1 MPKPLSA
8 RIYIAL
14 IIVSGFLLLGNA
26 VLNAR
31 SLPTARSLMLLG
43 LAVVAARLR
52 IKLPGLTGVMSVN
65 LPFILLAC
73 AFTGRIEALTIGF
86 VSTFAQCLP
95 REPRKLNL
103 AQITFNCCALT
114 LAVGAAQWIYLSP
127 EIVSLVAVP
136 ALRLAVA
143 AGVYFVANTV
153 LVATVI
159 ALTEPVNVL
168 RTWAEMFQ
176 LSFVYLVASAGV
188 AGLAMLG
195 HEITW
200 QVSLAVLPIMLGVYQ
215 SHRRWLAAAAPEA
228 VHKVALARSSAAAG
242 AQI

>member
-1 MPKPLSA
+1 MPKSSSA
-8 RIYIAL
+8 RVYIAL
-14 IIVSGFLLLGNA
+14 IVVSGFLLLGDA

-31 SLPTARSLMLLG
+31 SLPTARSVVLLV
-43 LAVVAARLR
+43 LAAVAARLR

-73 AFTGRIEALTIGF
+73 ALTGTVETLTIGF

-103 AQITFNCCALT
+103 AQVAFNCCALT
-114 LAVGAAQWIYLSP
+114 LAVGAARWIYTSP
-127 EIVSLVAVP
+127 EITSVIATP
-136 ALRLAVA
+136 ALRLALA
-143 AGVYFVANTV
+143 ASVYFLVNTV

-168 RTWAEMFQ
+168 RTWSDMLQ

-188 AGLAMLG
+188 AGLTMLA
-195 HEITW
+195 HEVTW
-200 QVSLAVLPIMLGVYQ
+200 QVSLALFPIMLGVFQ
-215 SHRRWLAAAAPEA
+215 SYRRCFALSVTESVANAALEQHR
-228 VHKVALARSSAAAG
+228 AAAG
-242 AQI
+242 AHV